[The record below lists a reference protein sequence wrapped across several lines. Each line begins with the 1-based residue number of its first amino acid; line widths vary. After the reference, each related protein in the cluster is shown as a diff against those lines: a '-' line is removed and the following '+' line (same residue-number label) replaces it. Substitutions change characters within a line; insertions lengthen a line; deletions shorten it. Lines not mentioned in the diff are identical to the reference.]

1 MDDNT
6 TLILKIVEKTQK
18 DITDIYEKLDGMFDI
33 KIKVNETERKV
44 DEIEKRLAC
53 AENTK
58 NDIYKGVI
66 KKSIWAVIVF
76 FTGALGIGI
85 TEIIIKL
92 KGG

>member
-33 KIKVNETERKV
+33 KNKVNEIERKV
-44 DEIEKRLAC
+44 DEIERRLSC
-53 AENTK
+53 TENTK
-58 NDIYKGVI
+58 NDIYKDVI